1 MNWLELRLRLAFGA
15 LPSLIVVTL
24 LLQLKIARYLL
35 QRKKTLSVS
44 RLYHL
49 RTIFLQRETL
59 SPNSVYKIRWHVA
72 WEDDACWFFLTKRL
86 SYFSCRQRASLLVVK
101 TLKMSDVGNLLL
113 MNMLCLNLIFLF
125 LFLSFFVGKSIVISV
140 EYVCFNVAMACLL
153 HL

>member
-1 MNWLELRLRLAFGA
+1 MNWLELRLRLAFV
-15 LPSLIVVTL
+15 PCPVWL
-24 LLQLKIARYLL
+24 LLRYYYNWRL
-35 QRKKTLSVS
+35 QGTYSSAKKTLSVS

-59 SPNSVYKIRWHVA
+59 SPNSVYKIRWYAA

-101 TLKMSDVGNLLL
+101 TLKMSDVANLLL

-140 EYVCFNVAMACLL
+140 EYVCFNVAIACWL